1 MEEVYRHPPFD
12 PRRLKPT
19 ELDPV
24 VGPIDRAFGTNFR
37 IETSEGWYVERR
49 GLGAVEGES
58 IESRPFPS
66 VVKAQRTGW
75 FLEPRPLHR
84 RLRRMVDGVA
94 IVMLLTLLYLALAPG
109 FDALN
114 IPTFGTKSVRL
125 GLLDYPLLGLIVVP
139 LILMPLILR
148 LTVNVSDLRRQTNIM
163 ADERLRLEVDVDH
176 VDSEG
181 ATRLKID
188 GHAAEYAV
196 FASLQCG
203 VLAPRR
209 HHILNALRRNPN
221 GQPPPGMTTALEG
234 TEPAMGDGTGLGEES
249 PMGRHDWPGDVYLRP
264 MRLASRGAWTSVAGR
279 DVEVEAPEGPWPG
292 TMYDALIRIHWEI
305 IVACDHP
312 VHGRLLHVTPVRA
325 RWPQGPIPTLT
336 VDLTDGRAEH
346 AEPAPTR

>member
-1 MEEVYRHPPFD
+1 MEEMYRHPPFD

-24 VGPIDRAFGTNFR
+24 VGPIDRAFGSEFR
-37 IETSEGWYVERR
+37 IETTEGWFVERR
-49 GLGAVEGES
+49 GLGDVQGES

-84 RLRRMVDGVA
+84 RLRRMVDGVG

-114 IPTFGTKSVRL
+114 IPTFGTNSVRL

-139 LILMPLILR
+139 LILLPLVLR
-148 LTVNVSDLRRQTNIM
+148 LTVNVGDLRRQTNIM
-163 ADERLRLEVDVDH
+163 ADERLRLEVDIDEVR
-176 VDSEG
+176 SEG
-181 ATRLKID
+181 ATRISI
-188 GHAAEYAV
+188 GGRAAEYAV
-196 FASLQCG
+196 YASLQCG

-209 HHILNALRRNPN
+209 HHILSALHRHPN
-221 GQPPPGMTTALEG
+221 RQPPPGMTTALEG
-234 TEPAMGDGTGLGEES
+234 MEPAMGDGTGLGEES

-264 MRLASRGAWTSVAGR
+264 MRLAARGAWSPVAGR
-279 DVEVEAPEGPWPG
+279 NVKVEAPAGPWPG

-312 VHGRLLHVTPVRA
+312 VHGRMLHVTPVRA
-325 RWPQGPIPTLT
+325 RWPQAPIPKLT
-336 VDLTDGRAEH
+336 VELTDGRAEH
-346 AEPAPTR
+346 AHPAPTR

>member
-1 MEEVYRHPPFD
+1 MEEMYHHPPFD

-24 VGPIDRAFGTNFR
+24 VGPIDRAFGSEFR
-37 IETSEGWYVERR
+37 IETTEGWFVERR
-49 GLGAVEGES
+49 GLGDVQGES

-84 RLRRMVDGVA
+84 RLRRMVDGVG

-114 IPTFGTKSVRL
+114 IPTFGTNSVRL

-139 LILMPLILR
+139 LILLPLVLR
-148 LTVNVSDLRRQTNIM
+148 LTVNVGDLRRQTNIM
-163 ADERLRLEVDVDH
+163 ADERLRLEVDIDEVR
-176 VDSEG
+176 SEG
-181 ATRLKID
+181 ATRISI
-188 GHAAEYAV
+188 GGRAAEYAV
-196 FASLQCG
+196 YASLQCG

-209 HHILNALRRNPN
+209 HHILSALHRHPN
-221 GQPPPGMTTALEG
+221 RQPPPGMTTALEG
-234 TEPAMGDGTGLGEES
+234 MEPAMGDGTGLGEES

-264 MRLASRGAWTSVAGR
+264 MRLAARGAWSPVAGR
-279 DVEVEAPEGPWPG
+279 NVKVEAPAGPWPG

-312 VHGRLLHVTPVRA
+312 VHGRMLHVTPVRA
-325 RWPQGPIPTLT
+325 RWPQAPIPKLT
-336 VDLTDGRAEH
+336 VELTDGRAEH
-346 AEPAPTR
+346 AHPAPTR